1 MLKNSKIWIFLAA
14 AIGLVTMFLV
24 FFGKPRVDWSETFVL
39 NKEKAKGTYFITEL
53 LKKYNE
59 GSDFDILDA
68 PIHITLENVKDKSNY
83 VFIGEDI
90 YLVEEDAQTL
100 LDFVDDGNDA
110 FIFTKNIPYELIGA
124 LSSYEVDYYYESRTA
139 NGAVFGLEHSQLK
152 MVSDSSFHY
161 NIFGRS
167 GGNWSFISRDS
178 LTVLNAEELG
188 HVKLTSVNQSYHYID
203 STETYETEIT
213 DTLCNGVNY
222 FRVKHGQ
229 GYFYFHTQPGLFVNA
244 YLIEN
249 DNLDYVDGVFAHLNN
264 GDILW
269 EEHNWIFNRPYLK
282 LYVPRTNF
290 YRNDESILSMILEN
304 QELKWGWYGL
314 LIMAILFV
322 IFNGKRKQATIPI
335 IEDRSNRTLIQIKKL
350 GYLYKDSTE
359 YFEITQNM
367 FENFLWY
374 LHVKLNIDTHQGTDK
389 IIRDI
394 VKITKYDEDE
404 IRSIFTRYQKIEN
417 WKSVTH
423 GVFIQLHDDIEKFYR
438 NLK

>member
-1 MLKNSKIWIFLAA
+1 MFKNSKIWIFIAA
-14 AIGLVTMFLV
+14 AIGLLTIYFV
-24 FFGKPRVDWSETFVL
+24 FFGKPRVDWSETYIL
-39 NKEKAKGTYFITEL
+39 DKKKAKGTYFITEI
-53 LKKYNE
+53 LKRYNSE
-59 GSDFDILDA
+59 SDFEILDA
-68 PIHITLENVKDKSNY
+68 PIHISLNNVEERSNY

-90 YLVEEDAQTL
+90 YLVENDAEAL
-100 LDFVDDGNDA
+100 IDFVNKGNNA
-110 FIFTKNIPYELIGA
+110 FIFTENLSYELIEKLA
-124 LSSYEVDYYYESRTA
+124 SKEVDFYYESRNA
-139 NGAVFGLEHSQLK
+139 NGAVFSLKDPRLEMK
-152 MVSDSSFHY
+152 VDSSFHY
-161 NIFGRS
+161 GVFGKVKS
-167 GGNWSFISRDS
+167 QWSFISSDS
-178 LTVLNAEELG
+178 LETVDGEVLG
-188 HVKLTSVNQSYHYID
+188 RVRLKGVTQNYHYID
-203 STETYETEIT
+203 STDSYDLEII
-213 DTLCNGVNY
+213 DTLCNGANY
-222 FRVKHGQ
+222 FRIKQGQ
-229 GYFYFHTQPGLFVNA
+229 GYFYFHTQPNVFVNA
-244 YLIEN
+244 YLMEN
-249 DNLDYVDGVFAHLNN
+249 NDLDYVDGVFAYLNE

-282 LYVPRTNF
+282 LYVPRTTF
-290 YRNDESILSMILEN
+290 YRDDESILSMILEN

-374 LHVKLNIDTHQGTDK
+374 LHVKLNIDTHQGTEK
-389 IIRDI
+389 IIREI
-394 VKITKYDEDE
+394 VKVTKYEEEE

-423 GVFIQLHDDIEKFYR
+423 GVFIKLHDDIEKFYR

>member
-1 MLKNSKIWIFLAA
+1 MFKNSKIWIFIAA
-14 AIGLVTMFLV
+14 AIGFLTIYSV
-24 FFGKPRVDWSETFVL
+24 FFGEPRVDWSETYIL
-39 NKEKAKGTYFITEL
+39 DKKKAKGTYFIAEI
-53 LKKYNE
+53 LKRYNPK
-59 GSDFDILDA
+59 SDFEILDA
-68 PIHITLENVKDKSNY
+68 PIHISLNNVEERSNY

-90 YLVEEDAQTL
+90 YLVENDADAL
-100 LDFVDDGNDA
+100 IDFVNKGNNA
-110 FIFTKNIPYELIGA
+110 FIFTESISYELIEK
-124 LSSYEVDYYYESRTA
+124 LSSEEVDFYYEFRNA
-139 NGAVFGLEHSQLK
+139 NGAVFSLKDPRLE
-152 MVSDSSFHY
+152 MEIDSSFHY
-161 NIFGRS
+161 EMFGKVKS
-167 GGNWSFISRDS
+167 QWSFISTDS
-178 LTVLNAEELG
+178 LTSIKIEELG
-188 HVKLTSVNQSYHYID
+188 RVNLYSINAVDYVVD
-203 STETYETEIT
+203 STGSYKWESLDSMY
-213 DTLCNGVNY
+213 NSVNY

-229 GYFYFHTQPGLFVNA
+229 GYFYFHTQPNVFVNA
-244 YLIEN
+244 YLMEN
-249 DNLDYVDGVFAHLNN
+249 NDLDYVDGVFAYLNE

-282 LYVPRTNF
+282 RYVPRTNF
-290 YRNDESILSMILEN
+290 YRDDESILSMILEN

-335 IEDRSNRTLIQIKKL
+335 MEDRSNRTLIQIKKL

-374 LHVKLNIDTHQGTDK
+374 LHVKLNIDTHQGTEK
-389 IIRDI
+389 IIREI
-394 VKITKYDEDE
+394 VKVTKYDEEE

-423 GVFIQLHDDIEKFYR
+423 GVFIKLHDDIEKFYR